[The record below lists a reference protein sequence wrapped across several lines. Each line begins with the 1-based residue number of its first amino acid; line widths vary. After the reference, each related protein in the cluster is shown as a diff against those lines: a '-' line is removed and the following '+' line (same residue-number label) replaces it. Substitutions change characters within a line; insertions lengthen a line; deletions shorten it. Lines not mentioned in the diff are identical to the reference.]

1 MPNLTAA
8 EEFRH
13 RADQVRRIAES
24 IFDHTE
30 RAFVFQFVEDCERR
44 FASLEREIADDRT

>member
-13 RADQVRRIAES
+13 RADQVRRIAQT
-24 IFDHTE
+24 IFDHHE
-30 RAFVFQFVEDCERR
+30 RAFVFQFVDDCEKR
-44 FASLEREIADDRT
+44 FSSLEREAGDRT